1 LPAGVLGILNDLN
14 PAGKPGEDVS
24 SAVLEDAKKGLDL
37 AAFQLL
43 VEEIGYDEKCLAAY
57 KANMQSFELRL
68 QHLRDQWTKKR
79 IDRSREAITQWWNA
93 KVWMGCLVWQVVLN

>member
-1 LPAGVLGILNDLN
+1 MLGILNDLN

-24 SAVLEDAKKGLDL
+24 SAVLDL

-43 VEEIGYDEKCLAAY
+43 VEEIGYDEKRLAAY

-93 KVWMGCLVWQVVLN
+93 KVWMGWLVWQVVLN